1 MKKKINKLSEK
12 AIKTLK
18 ETHEILSINNDCIL
32 VYEKQIPNAGIA
44 LIDGE
49 IELTKKSKTLEK
61 ITSGY
66 LLGIHH
72 IINQEPVKVAC
83 KVKKDS
89 KIILISRSDVLECIK
104 NKESKLFGLI
114 NNIKEDEK
122 TKQKKK

>member
-12 AIKTLK
+12 QIKTLK
-18 ETHEILSINNDCIL
+18 ESHEVLSINNDCDL
-32 VYEKQIPNAGIA
+32 VYEKQIPNVGIA

-49 IELTKKSKTLEK
+49 IELVKKSKTLEK
-61 ITSGY
+61 VTPGN

-72 IINQEPVKVAC
+72 IINQEPVKIGC

-89 KIILISRSDVLECIK
+89 KIILIGRSEVLECIK

-114 NNIKEDEK
+114 NDYKEDEK
-122 TKQKKK
+122 TE

>member
-1 MKKKINKLSEK
+1 MKKKINKLSK
-12 AIKTLK
+12 KQIKTLK
-18 ETHEILSINNDCIL
+18 ESHEVLLINNDCDL

-49 IELTKKSKTLEK
+49 IELVKKSKTLE
-61 ITSGY
+61 IVTPGN

-72 IINQEPVKVAC
+72 IINQEPVKIGC

-89 KIILISRSDVLECIK
+89 KIILIGRSEVLECIK

-114 NNIKEDEK
+114 NDYKEDEK
-122 TKQKKK
+122 TE

>member
-12 AIKTLK
+12 QIKTLK
-18 ETHEILSINNDCIL
+18 ETHEVLSINNDCDL

-49 IELTKKSKTLEK
+49 IELTKKSKILERV
-61 ITSGY
+61 SAGN
-66 LLGIHH
+66 LLGIHYVIH
-72 IINQEPVKVAC
+72 QEPFKFGC

-89 KIILISRSDVLECIK
+89 KIILIGRSEVLECIK

-114 NNIKEDEK
+114 KDLEKDEK
-122 TKQKKK
+122 TQ

>member
-12 AIKTLK
+12 QIKTLK
-18 ETHEILSINNDCIL
+18 ESHEVLSINNDCDL

-49 IELTKKSKTLEK
+49 IELVKKSKTLEK
-61 ITSGY
+61 VTPGN

-72 IINQEPVKVAC
+72 IINQEPVKIGC

-89 KIILISRSDVLECIK
+89 KIILIGRSEVLECIK

-114 NNIKEDEK
+114 NDYKEDEK
-122 TKQKKK
+122 TE

>member
-12 AIKTLK
+12 QIKTLK
-18 ETHEILSINNDCIL
+18 ESHEVLSINNDCDL

-49 IELTKKSKTLEK
+49 IELVKKSKTLDK
-61 ITSGY
+61 VTPGN

-72 IINQEPVKVAC
+72 IINQEPVKIGC

-89 KIILISRSDVLECIK
+89 KIILIGRSEVLECIK

-114 NNIKEDEK
+114 NDYKEDEK
-122 TKQKKK
+122 TE